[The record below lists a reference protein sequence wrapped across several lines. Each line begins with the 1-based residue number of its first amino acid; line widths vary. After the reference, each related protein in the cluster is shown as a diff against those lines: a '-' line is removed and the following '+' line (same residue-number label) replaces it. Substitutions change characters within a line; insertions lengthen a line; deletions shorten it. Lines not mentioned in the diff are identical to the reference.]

1 MIKFDSGNFELDN
14 AANLTWVAWMSFFW
28 SVSSLM
34 VFSILPAFLVD
45 ELKMGHADIG
55 FVEGL
60 AISSSF
66 LSKFFSG
73 YLSDVFKQ
81 RKPLIMVGTLLSA
94 LTKPLFALCN
104 SAGLMLGLRFTDRLS
119 KGIRSA
125 PTDALI
131 ADLSSSNLY
140 ATNFGMRQSLY
151 TFGDVIGALLA
162 MIIML
167 ISHNNYRLVFALSF
181 IPASFAIV
189 ILWFLIK
196 PHPHTH
202 PRTNSRFQFKEMR
215 FTDLARFS
223 SIFWWLMAALFF
235 LMLSRFSEAFLTFK
249 AKDVGWAVA
258 LLPALYI
265 VTNLVHALIAWPAGK
280 YADRFSRTQVL
291 IFGLFVMVAAQ
302 IMLSWVSS
310 VAGVLGGVILL
321 GLHLGITQGLLK
333 AIIAQATPPEL
344 RGLAFSLFFVMSG
357 FALFL
362 GNSIA
367 GSLSENFGL
376 YATFL
381 AGGSFSALSAII
393 LQLTLARQKVAEIS
407 APIMKTS

>member
-1 MIKFDSGNFELDN
+1 MFKLNYRNCELDN
-14 AANLTWVAWMSFFW
+14 AANLKWVAWMSFFW

-81 RKPLIMVGTLLSA
+81 RKPLIMMGTLMSA
-94 LTKPLFALCN
+94 LTKPLFAVCN

-140 ATNFGMRQSLY
+140 ASNFGMRQSLY
-151 TFGDVIGALLA
+151 TFGDVVGAALA

-167 ISHNNYRLVFALSF
+167 LSHNNYRLVFALSF
-181 IPASFAIV
+181 IPAAMAIV
-189 ILWFLIK
+189 VLWFLVK
-196 PHPHTH
+196 PHPETH
-202 PRTNSRFQFKEMR
+202 PRTKSSFQFKEMCL
-215 FTDLARFS
+215 TDLKRFS
-223 SIFWWLMAALFF
+223 PAFWWLMVAFFF
-235 LMLSRFSEAFLTFK
+235 LMLSRFSEAFLTLK
-249 AKDVGWAVA
+249 AKDVGWTTA

-265 VTNLVHALIAWPAGK
+265 VTNLVHAAFAWPSGR
-280 YADRFSRTQVL
+280 YADKFSRSQMMVG
-291 IFGLFVMVAAQ
+291 GLVIMVAAQ
-302 IMLSWVSS
+302 VMLCFVSS
-310 VAGVLGGVILL
+310 VTGVLAGVVLL

-333 AIIAQATPPEL
+333 AMIAQITPPEL
-344 RGLAFSLFFVMSG
+344 RGLAYSIFFVMSG

-367 GSLSENFGL
+367 GNLSQQFGL

-381 AGGSFSALSAII
+381 AGGSFSAFSALV
-393 LQLTLARQKVAEIS
+393 LQLTFARQKVPQVS
-407 APIMKTS
+407 VST

>member
-1 MIKFDSGNFELDN
+1 MIKLHNENFELNN
-14 AANLTWVAWMSFFW
+14 AINLKWVAWMSFFW
-28 SVSSLM
+28 SVSTLM

-45 ELKMGHADIG
+45 ELKMGHANIG

-81 RKPLIMVGTLLSA
+81 RKPLIMIGTLLSA
-94 LTKPLFALCN
+94 LTKPLFALCT
-104 SAGLMLGLRFTDRLS
+104 SAGLMFGLRFTDRLS

-131 ADLSSSNLY
+131 ADLSSSHLY
-140 ATNFGMRQSLY
+140 ASNYGMRQSLY
-151 TFGDVIGALLA
+151 TFGDVIGAAIA

-167 ISHNNYRLVFALSF
+167 LSNNNYRLVFALSLV
-181 IPASFAIV
+181 PALIAV
-189 ILWFLIK
+189 VLLWLFVR
-196 PHPHTH
+196 PHPDMH
-202 PRTNSRFQFKEMR
+202 PRRHSRFQFKEMQ
-215 FTDLARFS
+215 FNDLKRFS
-223 SIFWWLMAALFF
+223 PAFWWLMTALFF
-235 LMLSRFSEAFLTFK
+235 LMLARFSEAFLTLK
-249 AKDVGWAVA
+249 AKDVGWTTS
-258 LLPALYI
+258 LLPAIFI
-265 VTNLVHALIAWPAGK
+265 VTNLVHAGIAWPAGI
-280 YADRFSRTQVL
+280 YADKISRTQMLV
-291 IFGLFVMVAAQ
+291 FGLVLMVCAQ
-302 IMLSWVSS
+302 VVLSFVSS
-310 VAGVLGGVILL
+310 IPGVLVGVIVL

-333 AIIAQATPPEL
+333 AVIAQITPPEL

-367 GSLSENFGL
+367 GNLSEYFGL

-381 AGGSFSALSAII
+381 AGGMFTAVAAVIMHLAC
-393 LQLTLARQKVAEIS
+393 ARQKIEQLSTVG
-407 APIMKTS
+407 